1 MRPAAIVA
9 ARAAAGRDQGGI
21 VHELSLATE
30 IYRTCRAT
38 IDARGAGR
46 LDSVRV
52 AIGELAAVEPE
63 LLVYAWEAVV
73 AGGDD
78 AGAKLEV
85 EWHPARQ
92 TCPECGEVKDRAA
105 GIWLRSCPECGR
117 SLRVEGGHELDV
129 IDLSYTPDGEERTQ

>member
-1 MRPAAIVA
+1 L
-9 ARAAAGRDQGGI
+9 
-21 VHELSLATE
+21 HELSLATE

-38 IDARGAGR
+38 LDARGPGR

-73 AGGDD
+73 SGGRD
-78 AGAKLEV
+78 AAATLEV

-92 TCPECGEVKDRAA
+92 TCSACGEVREHEP
-105 GIWLRSCPECGR
+105 GTWLRICPACGGPVH
-117 SLRVEGGHELDV
+117 VEGGDELDV
-129 IDLSYTPDGEERTQ
+129 IELSYTAEEEEAAK

>member
-1 MRPAAIVA
+1 L
-9 ARAAAGRDQGGI
+9 
-21 VHELSLATE
+21 HELSLATE

-38 IDARGAGR
+38 IDARGPGR

-73 AGGDD
+73 SGGRD
-78 AGAKLEV
+78 AAATLAV

-92 TCPECGEVKDRAA
+92 TCANCGELKERAP
-105 GIWLRSCPECGR
+105 GTWLRICPACGGP
-117 SLRVEGGHELDV
+117 VQVAGGDELDV
-129 IDLSYTPDGEERTQ
+129 IDLSYTPDEEEAAK

>member
-1 MRPAAIVA
+1 L
-9 ARAAAGRDQGGI
+9 
-21 VHELSLATE
+21 HELSLATE

-38 IDARGAGR
+38 ITARGEGR

-73 AGGDD
+73 AGGRD
-78 AGAKLEV
+78 AAAQLQV

-92 TCPECGEVKDRAA
+92 TCANCGELKERAP
-105 GIWLRSCPECGR
+105 GHWLRICPACGGPVQ
-117 SLRVEGGHELDV
+117 VEGGDELDV
-129 IDLSYTPDGEERTQ
+129 IELSYTADGEEAAT